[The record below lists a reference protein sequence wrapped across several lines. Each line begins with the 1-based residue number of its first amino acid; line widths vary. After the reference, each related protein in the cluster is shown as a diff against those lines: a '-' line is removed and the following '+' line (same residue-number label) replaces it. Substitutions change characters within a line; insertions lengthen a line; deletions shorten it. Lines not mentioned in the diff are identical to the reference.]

1 MGFYVQYIDK
11 ITFINK
17 KSNYTTTHQ
26 PIREDTNISVEIFF
40 LINHKNSKKNQKT
53 YTIYPKIFIFALT
66 IKLTSITMTKSTSQ
80 SKDVLSFDR
89 SYAELERIS
98 KELENAEIS
107 VDLMSDYA
115 KECLPLVRTCKEKLT
130 LTQNDID
137 LLVKELDDDK

>member
-1 MGFYVQYIDK
+1 
-11 ITFINK
+11 
-17 KSNYTTTHQ
+17 
-26 PIREDTNISVEIFF
+26 
-40 LINHKNSKKNQKT
+40 
-53 YTIYPKIFIFALT
+53 
-66 IKLTSITMTKSTSQ
+66 MTKSTSQ